1 MSESDFRKKKIII
14 FFNNHILV
22 ITTIILSSLLLRLYF
37 FPFGVPLVLDSFGYF
52 WYASDI
58 SLLGKL
64 PEGYIF
70 ANNGW
75 SVFMGSFFSLLKL
88 NSMNSYMEL
97 QRIISV
103 IISVLTVIP
112 VYFLCKRFVDYRFAI
127 IGAVIFAFEPRL
139 IQDSLSGLNNSL
151 YIALVAIALVLFFSS
166 NRYAIY
172 GSFALIGFASLVRSE
187 GLFLFF
193 ALSVMYLVNHRKNQR
208 EIIRY
213 AILFL
218 IFFIIITPMAILRIQ
233 TTGSDALTSRIIGS
247 TSEIMTNSTGNQG
260 IFDYI
265 INGSVTFIKFLGWDM
280 LPIFIFFVPLG
291 IFLIFQN
298 RNFERNTIILTL
310 IISSIPTFYAYSAQ
324 ALDTKYFYYHYPIF
338 CVLSV
343 LAIKKYDEFVS
354 KQNLLLIIILIGI
367 VIGSFVFLDVKLI
380 DVNHQKEASLVA
392 QYVVNNAKGINNY
405 YPEVAY
411 VFPTELDKKWP
422 ILKSSFKTEL
432 SVLRTEDFDS
442 LKEFISFSKD
452 SGLTHIV
459 TDDNNKSPEFIKDV
473 FFHPEK
479 YPYLRLVFDY
489 QKNGFTSYHVKVYEI
504 NYEKFMHNT

>member
-1 MSESDFRKKKIII
+1 MSESDFRKRKITTL
-14 FFNNHILV
+14 FNNHILV

-58 SLLGKL
+58 SLLGRL

-88 NSMNSYMEL
+88 NGMISHMEL
-97 QRIISV
+97 QRSISV
-103 IISVLTVIP
+103 LISVLTVIP
-112 VYFLCKRFVDYRFAI
+112 VYFLCKRFVDYKFAI

-151 YIALVAIALVLFFSS
+151 YIALEAITLVLFFSS
-166 NRYAIY
+166 NKYAKY
-172 GSFALIGFASLVRSE
+172 YSFALMGFASLVRSE

-193 ALSVMYLVNHRKNQR
+193 ALSIMYFLNHRKNKR
-208 EIIRY
+208 EIIKY

-218 IFFIIITPMAILRIQ
+218 IFFMIITPMAILRIQ
-233 TTGSDALTSRIIGS
+233 ITGSDALTSRIIGS
-247 TSEIMTNSTGNQG
+247 TSEIIMNKTAGNQG

-265 INGSVTFIKFLGWDM
+265 ANGSITFVKFLGWDM
-280 LPIFIFFVPLG
+280 LPIFIFFVPIG

-310 IISSIPTFYAYSAQ
+310 IISSIPTVYAYSAH
-324 ALDTKYFYYHYPIF
+324 AFDTKYFYYHYPIF

-343 LAIKKYDEFVS
+343 LAIKKYHDLIS
-354 KQNLLLIIILIGI
+354 KQSLLLIIILIGI
-367 VIGSFVFLDVKLI
+367 IIGSFVFLDVKLI

-392 QYVVNNAKGINNY
+392 QYVVDNAKGINNY

-432 SVLRTEDFDS
+432 SVSRTENFDS

-504 NYEKFMHNT
+504 NYEKFNE

>member
-1 MSESDFRKKKIII
+1 MSESDFRKRNIDI
-14 FFNNHILV
+14 FLNNHVLV
-22 ITTIILSSLLLRLYF
+22 IITIILSSLLLRLYF
-37 FPFGVPLVLDSFGYF
+37 FPFKVPLILDSFGYF

-64 PEGYIF
+64 PEGYTF

-75 SVFMGSFFSLLKL
+75 PVVLGSFFSLLKL
-88 NSMNSYMEL
+88 NGMSSYMEL
-97 QRIISV
+97 QRGISV

-112 VYFLCKRFVDYRFAI
+112 VYFLCRRFVDYKFAI

-151 YIALVAIALVLFFSS
+151 YIALEAIALVLFFSS
-166 NRYAIY
+166 NKYARYC
-172 GSFALIGFASLVRSE
+172 SFALIGFASLVRSE

-193 ALSVMYLVNHRKNQR
+193 ALSIMYFLNHRKNKK
-208 EIIRY
+208 EVTKY
-213 AILFL
+213 AVLFL

-247 TSEIMTNSTGNQG
+247 TSEIMTSSAGNQG

-280 LPIFIFFVPLG
+280 LPIFILFVPVG

-324 ALDTKYFYYHYPIF
+324 ALDTKYFYYHYPVF

-343 LAIKKYDEFVS
+343 LAIRKYQEFIS
-354 KQNLLLIIILIGI
+354 KQKLLLIIILIGI
-367 VIGSFVFLDVKLI
+367 VFGSFVFLEVKLI
-380 DVNHQKEASLVA
+380 DVNHQKEASIVA
-392 QYVVNNAKGINNY
+392 QYVVDNAKGINNY

-411 VFPTELDKKWP
+411 VFPIEVDKKWP

-432 SVLRTEDFDS
+432 SVSRTESFDS
-442 LKEFISFSKD
+442 LKEFIAFSKD
-452 SGLTHIV
+452 NELTHIV
-459 TDDNNKSPEFIKDV
+459 ADDNNKTPEFIKDA

-479 YPYLRLVFDY
+479 YPYLNLVFDY

-504 NYEKFMHNT
+504 NYEKFNEQ